1 LNQVW
6 GLEGCPLKGQTML
19 TNRSVRF
26 GFCGAT
32 VLLAS
37 REDQV
42 SFYTTVGLWGCP
54 FKGHHSTNL

>member
-1 LNQVW
+1 
-6 GLEGCPLKGQTML
+6 ML

-42 SFYTTVGLWGCP
+42 SFYTTVGG
-54 FKGHHSTNL
+54 GGG